1 MKKETVIG
9 VLVQLGKLFRAL
21 GNEQPWDGF
30 TTGLTEEEYVQLQR
44 LIAKEQVLNPWF
56 TKDSVAHALKS
67 LGEMLQPEVLEPFAG
82 KYEWAQQSRRVA
94 IIMAGNIPLVGFH
107 DVMCVLLSGHKALCK
122 LSSSDARLL
131 PAFAQIMYQWNPS
144 LKDLLICSVGPLKD
158 MDAVIAT
165 GSDNSANY
173 FESYFGK
180 YPHIFRKNR
189 TSVAVLDGSETPEE
203 LTALGEDMF
212 RYFGLGC
219 RNVSKLLVPHDF
231 NLDPVFEAIVPYG
244 DIVNHHKYAN
254 NYDYNRTI
262 YLMNN
267 MPFLD
272 NNFCLLR
279 EEEGLFSPLSV
290 FFVQR
295 YTDRTEADNFLAV
308 NAGSIQTVVGHN
320 YHSFGSA
327 QTPAIDDFADGIDTM
342 KWLEMLS

>member
-1 MKKETVIG
+1 MKKETIID
-9 VLVQLGKLFRAL
+9 VLLQLGKLFRAL
-21 GNEQPWDGF
+21 GNEQSWDGF
-30 TTGLTEEEYVQLQR
+30 TTGLTEDEYAQLQR
-44 LIAKEQVLNPWF
+44 LIVKEQILNPWF
-56 TKDSVAHALKS
+56 TKNSVAHALKS
-67 LGEMLQPEVLEPFAG
+67 LGEMLKPEVLQPFADNYG
-82 KYEWAQQSRRVA
+82 FAKQPKRVA

-131 PAFAQIMYQWNPS
+131 PAFTHIMYQWNPE
-144 LKDLLICSVGPLKD
+144 LKDFLICSVGPLKEI
-158 MDAVIAT
+158 DAVIAT

-180 YPHIFRKNR
+180 HPHIFRKNR
-189 TSVAVLDGSETPEE
+189 TSVAILDGSETPEE

-219 RNVSKLLVPHDF
+219 RNVAKLLVPEDF
-231 NLDPVFEAIVPYG
+231 NLNRIFEAIVPYG

-254 NYDYNRTI
+254 NYDYNRTV
-262 YLMNN
+262 YLMNS

-279 EEEGLFSPLSV
+279 EENGLFSPLSV

-295 YTDRTEADNFLAV
+295 YRTPAEVDTFLAE
-308 NAGSIQTVVGHN
+308 NAASIQTMVGHG
-320 YHSFGSA
+320 YVPFGSA

-342 KWLEMLS
+342 KWLETLS